1 MNFLHKPLSLRVMA
15 ALLLAALVLPIASCS
30 EEPAAPETPDTTA
43 PAESTTAPAETEPE
57 PEVEITRENY
67 PDTLPELDLQNSTV
81 NIYVNTDALYSV
93 DWVAEQ
99 TGDLIQDAVYSRN
112 LAVEERLNVKLNPQM
127 IHSSSPAKSQPL
139 LTAIMAGDSE
149 IQIINI
155 AAQSTT
161 MFMQSGVLYN
171 LPDLKYLDFDMP
183 WWNQDVMDIC
193 TYNGRAFF
201 ATGEI
206 AFRYLDGMSVVLFNT
221 KLAADNNIGDLYQL
235 FFDGK
240 WTYDKMYEYAET
252 AKRDL
257 NGDGSMTLDD
267 MWGLAT
273 NGYACMDPWYAAW
286 DHAITKMDTDGFPE
300 LCVSDEKMVSMV
312 EKLYIGIR
320 EGSVL
325 RAAPDYAVTTPI
337 VYYGSS
343 IVHGGCATRPGCNYE
358 SIIGRTLD
366 CDFINLGF
374 AGCAKGE
381 DEIANYIAGLTM
393 SAFVYDYDHNAPT
406 VEYYRET
413 HERMFKTVRAA
424 QPDLPIIMM
433 SRPKYHLNAEE
444 RERVN
449 VMLQTYANAIAAGDR
464 NVYCICGTELLSE
477 DIREMALVDNCH
489 PTDGGFAS
497 IAKVLGGRLWE
508 ILAL

>member
-30 EEPAAPETPDTTA
+30 EEPAVPETPDTTA
-43 PAESTTAPAETEPE
+43 SAESTTAPAETEPE

-312 EKLYIGIR
+312 EKLYKLFWENPGVSTLAGTYTNMKFRDVFIDGRALFETDTLYALTLMR
-320 EGSVL
+320 EVPFEFGVLTYPKFDENQENYYTHNRNGYSLYSIASPAKEPDAAAAVLEAAAAESYRSV
-325 RAAPDYAVTTPI
+325 TK
-337 VYYGSS
+337 VYLEDGLKLKFSRDS
-343 IVHGGCATRPGCNYE
+343 ETGKVIDIMLAHTK
-358 SIIGRTLD
+358 T
-366 CDFINLGF
+366 DF
-374 AGCAKGE
+374 
-381 DEIANYIAGLTM
+381 
-393 SAFVYDYDHNAPT
+393 AFFTD
-406 VEYYRET
+406 
-413 HERMFKTVRAA
+413 
-424 QPDLPIIMM
+424 IM
-433 SRPKYHLNAEE
+433 Y
-444 RERVN
+444 
-449 VMLQTYANAIAAGDR
+449 MLR
-464 NVYCICGTELLSE
+464 NVLKNSQTQSP
-477 DIREMALVDNCH
+477 N
-489 PTDGGFAS
+489 FAS
-497 IAKVLGGRLWE
+497 FYASNE
-508 ILAL
+508 NTYQAILDQMKTEFMKTAG